1 MGSRNGRRFIATM
14 KSTLEKRILIF
25 VFLILGLTI
34 GINTALNIEG
44 FRRDYR
50 DGLLLRCQ
58 SVATEL
64 KASVEKVLALGL
76 PLDELEG
83 INARCQEIVG
93 SDPEIN
99 YCLIENSVGQ
109 PLYSSDPSFHFFTG
123 VQFLKAIS
131 DSTSLLMTPRWGQI
145 YDLTL
150 PVFDASGNLAGRIR
164 IGFPDSV
171 LEARTAKALQRAF
184 IIFGLAFLVIFGLVF
199 LFTRRDLVGPI
210 HRLCDVAK
218 EIAAGNFKVVVP
230 PMSTPDFSELGTALQ
245 EMAASLR
252 QRDEQISESY
262 RELEET
268 NRELQLSYE
277 RQEQIGTELG
287 RSREMYRSL
296 LEDASDAI
304 LVSDDEDRLVLL
316 NKAAEAFFG
325 VSRHAV
331 QGTNLF
337 TFWEK
342 LECEN
347 LDDQYEMHQ
356 SILLGN
362 FHESEVR
369 FTRPS
374 DHTRLIAWG
383 KGSPVVGRDG
393 KRMTQMTYRDVTR
406 EREITENL
414 ERSTAELQR
423 LNQMKDS
430 FLGLASH
437 ELKTPLTVIL
447 GYSDLLLDEMA
458 DVVGAEALP
467 MLQHIDDAANRL
479 SNIVRDMVDV
489 SMLDSHALRLR
500 EREVDINQVIRQAL
514 KEIEYFFT
522 MRKQSHELRLAE
534 HLPPIKCDPDRLVQV
549 ITNLVVNS
557 IKFTPDGGR
566 ITVETRLTYHLKYM
580 GERDEEE
587 NDTWRRIG
595 RAPAPFVEILINDT
609 GIGID
614 EADQVRV
621 FEKFYE
627 VGIIEEHS
635 TGKVAFKGKGT
646 GLGLT
651 IVKGIV
657 EMHGGEVWVE
667 SPGCDP
673 DHFPGSTFHVLLPIP
688 S

>member
-1 MGSRNGRRFIATM
+1 M

-34 GINTALNIEG
+34 GVNTALNIEG

-50 DGLLLRCQ
+50 DGLVLRCQ

-64 KASVEKVLALGL
+64 KVSVEKVLALGL

-99 YCLIENSVGQ
+99 YCLIENAVGQ

-123 VQFLKAIS
+123 VQFLKALN
-131 DSTSLLMTPRWGQI
+131 DSTALLMTPQWGKI
-145 YDLTL
+145 YDLSL
-150 PVFDASGNLAGRIR
+150 PVFDAGGNLAGRIR
-164 IGFPDSV
+164 IGFPDSI
-171 LEARTAKALQRAF
+171 LEDRTEKALQRSLL
-184 IIFGLAFLVIFGLVF
+184 IFGIAFLVVFGLVF

-218 EIAAGNFKVVVP
+218 EIAGGNFKVIVP

-245 EMAASLR
+245 EMAASLQ
-252 QRDEQISESY
+252 QRDEQIRENY

-268 NRELQLSYE
+268 NQELQLSYE

-325 VSRHAV
+325 VSRHGV

-342 LECEN
+342 LQCEN
-347 LDDQYEMHQ
+347 IDVQYEMHQ
-356 SILLGN
+356 SILLGK
-362 FHESEVR
+362 FHEAEVH

-374 DHTRLIAWG
+374 DRTRLIAWG
-383 KGSPVVGRDG
+383 KGSPVVGREG
-393 KRMTQMTYRDVTR
+393 KRMVQMTFRDVTR

-458 DVVGAEALP
+458 DSVAEEALP
-467 MLQHIDDAANRL
+467 MIKHIDDAANRL

-489 SMLDSHALRLR
+489 SMLDSNALHLR
-500 EREVDINQVIRQAL
+500 RRVVDINEVIRQAL
-514 KEIEYFFT
+514 DEIEFFFT
-522 MRKQSHELRLAE
+522 VRKQTHQLLLADN
-534 HLPPIKCDPDRLVQV
+534 LPPLMCDADRLVQV

-557 IKFTPDGGR
+557 IKFTPDGGN
-566 ITVETRLTYHLKYM
+566 ITITTRLSQRLKYAGAAH
-580 GERDEEE
+580 GEDTEEL
-587 NDTWRRIG
+587 RRIG
-595 RAPAPFVEILINDT
+595 TELTPFVEILISDT

-614 EADQVRV
+614 ESDQIHI

-627 VGIIEEHS
+627 VGIIEEHF

-657 EMHGGEVWVE
+657 DMHGGEVWVE

-673 DHFPGSTFHVLLPIP
+673 HLYPGSTFHVLLPTQPPI
-688 S
+688 